1 METTGGIIRCG
12 GAAYVLLGLLL
23 LTTLTRISAL
33 SVTVNDV
40 ECIYEY
46 VLYEGDTVSGNF
58 VVVDHDIFWSSDHP
72 GIDFTATSPAG
83 NIVHT
88 LKGTSGDKFEFKAPK
103 SGMYKFCF
111 HNPYSTPETVSFYI
125 HVGHIPTEHDL
136 AKDEH
141 LDPINVKLAEL
152 KEALESVTAEQKY
165 LKARDTRHRHTN
177 ESTRRRVIFYTVAE
191 YLLLALV
198 NPERRTMLAVF
209 NKSVA
214 KSPVELQQSPQ
225 NGAVSALKDG
235 FLATHFSS
243 THSGSF
249 VINLASS
256 GFFAY
261 SSSRQNPLLPR
272 LFAVADDMF
281 CLFEGHIE
289 NIAALKQQYGLNK
302 TANEVSIVIEAY
314 RTLRDRGPYPAEQVV
329 RGIAGRFAFVLFDAT
344 SQSTFIASDVDGSV
358 PFLWGTDAE
367 GHLVVS
373 TDTEI
378 VKQGCG
384 KSSSPFPKGILS

>member
-12 GAAYVLLGLLL
+12 GASYALLGLLL
-23 LTTLTRISAL
+23 LATLTRISAL

-72 GIDFTATSPAG
+72 GIDFTWEFRSRSVSGKATSPAG

-165 LKARDTRHRHTN
+165 LKARDTRHR
-177 ESTRRRVIFYTVAE
+177 
-191 YLLLALV
+191 
-198 NPERRTMLAVF
+198 
-209 NKSVA
+209 
-214 KSPVELQQSPQ
+214 Q
-225 NGAVSALKDG
+225 
-235 FLATHFSS
+235 
-243 THSGSF
+243 
-249 VINLASS
+249 
-256 GFFAY
+256 
-261 SSSRQNPLLPR
+261 
-272 LFAVADDMF
+272 
-281 CLFEGHIE
+281 
-289 NIAALKQQYGLNK
+289 
-302 TANEVSIVIEAY
+302 SIV
-314 RTLRDRGPYPAEQVV
+314 
-329 RGIAGRFAFVLFDAT
+329 
-344 SQSTFIASDVDGSV
+344 
-358 PFLWGTDAE
+358 
-367 GHLVVS
+367 
-373 TDTEI
+373 
-378 VKQGCG
+378 
-384 KSSSPFPKGILS
+384 